1 MGNPQKPVKMSKI
14 STKFRPNTAPPPTQ
28 LRLLSD
34 WRIFCTFADVVEYP
48 DGFDSQPEGMAVP
61 PMVQHL
67 YIIIMGKLTSLNG
80 KVVGKIGAIVY
91 STNAG
96 QIIGREYNP
105 NVANPN
111 TQAQVDQRAR
121 LKLASQLAAALAPVI
136 AIPRD
141 GMKSPRNQFIKLN
154 MAQIIA
160 NDGVA
165 QVSYE
170 NLQLTSGNAGL
181 PTITATRDAQ
191 NALTLA
197 LQSSADASVS
207 RVVYIVYKKSSEN
220 TLQFIH
226 SSIVSVAGDAG
237 TFPTTIANMAG
248 ELVIFAYGM
257 KDLSAAAS
265 AKYGNYS
272 VTDGQDIARL
282 VMTRNL
288 SAGDYQFTRTRG
300 TTLFSGESEVIT
312 PDDDQFMVYITA
324 SGSGTV
330 AGNGFTNGRKAVNAG
345 DSVTLTATA
354 NSGSTFVGWR
364 YSGESTNFSTEN
376 PLTLPVNNNLDI
388 VGVFNTPSSGDLGQN

>member
-1 MGNPQKPVKMSKI
+1 
-14 STKFRPNTAPPPTQ
+14 
-28 LRLLSD
+28 
-34 WRIFCTFADVVEYP
+34 
-48 DGFDSQPEGMAVP
+48 
-61 PMVQHL
+61 MVQHL

-111 TQAQVDQRAR
+111 TQAQVNQRAR
-121 LKLASQLAAALAPVI
+121 LKLASQIAAALAPVI

-141 GMKSPRNQFIKLN
+141 GMVSPRNQFIKLN

-181 PTITATRDAQ
+181 PSITAARDAQ

-197 LQSSADASVS
+197 LSASADASVS
-207 RVVYIVYKKSSEN
+207 RVVYIVYKKNSEN
-220 TLQFIH
+220 TLQFVH
-226 SSIVSVAGDAG
+226 SSIVNVAGDAG
-237 TFPTTIANMAG
+237 TFPTTIAGMAG

-300 TTLFSGESEVIT
+300 ITLFSGSSEAIN
-312 PDDDQFMVYITA
+312 PGDGQFMVYITA
-324 SGSGTV
+324 SGSGSV
-330 AGNGFTNGRKAVNAG
+330 AGTGFTNGRKAVNAG
-345 DSVTLTATA
+345 DSVTITATA
-354 NSGSTFVGWR
+354 NTGSTFQGWR
-364 YSGESTNFSTEN
+364 YAGESQNFSTTN
-376 PLTLPVNNNLDI
+376 PLTIPVNNNLDI
-388 VGVFNTPSSGDLGQN
+388 VGIFNTPQSGGGLGQN

>member
-1 MGNPQKPVKMSKI
+1 
-14 STKFRPNTAPPPTQ
+14 
-28 LRLLSD
+28 
-34 WRIFCTFADVVEYP
+34 
-48 DGFDSQPEGMAVP
+48 MA
-61 PMVQHL
+61 
-67 YIIIMGKLTSLNG
+67 KLTSLNG
-80 KVVGKIGAIVY
+80 KVNGKIGSIVY

-96 QIIGREYNP
+96 QTIAREYNP

-111 TQAQVDQRAR
+111 TMARVNQRAR

-141 GMKSPRNQFIKLN
+141 GMKSPRNQFIALN
-154 MAQIIA
+154 MEQILA
-160 NDGVA
+160 NDGTA
-165 QVSYE
+165 QVIYE

-181 PTITATRDAQ
+181 PTITATRDEQ

-197 LQSSADASVS
+197 LQSSADASVT
-207 RVVYIVYKKSSEN
+207 RVVYIIYKKSSEN

-226 SSIVSVAGDAG
+226 SSIVSVAGENG

-272 VTDGQDIARL
+272 VHDGQDIARL
-282 VMTRNL
+282 VMTRNI

-300 TTLFSGESEVIT
+300 TTLFSDASEVIV
-312 PDDDQFMVYITA
+312 PGDDQFMVYITA
-324 SGSGTV
+324 SGNGTV
-330 AGNGFTNGRKAVNAG
+330 SGDGFTNGRKAVNAG
-345 DSVTLTATA
+345 DSVTLTATPGTGA
-354 NSGSTFVGWR
+354 GFTGWR
-364 YSGESTNFSTEN
+364 YAGETQNFSTTN

-388 VGVFNTPSSGDLGQN
+388 VAVFYTPQGDNGDEG

>member
-1 MGNPQKPVKMSKI
+1 
-14 STKFRPNTAPPPTQ
+14 
-28 LRLLSD
+28 
-34 WRIFCTFADVVEYP
+34 
-48 DGFDSQPEGMAVP
+48 
-61 PMVQHL
+61 
-67 YIIIMGKLTSLNG
+67 MGKLTSLNG
-80 KVVGKIGAIVY
+80 KVVGKIGSIVY

-111 TQAQVDQRAR
+111 TQAQINQRAR

-136 AIPRD
+136 AIPKD
-141 GMKSPRNQFIKLN
+141 GMKSPRNQFIALN

-165 QVSYE
+165 QVIYE

-197 LQSSADASVS
+197 LKSSADASVS

-226 SSIVSVAGDAG
+226 SSVVSVAGDAG

-312 PDDDQFMVYITA
+312 PGDDQFMIYITA

-330 AGNGFTNGRKAVNAG
+330 AGTGFTNGRKAVNAG
-345 DSVTLTATA
+345 DSVTITATA
-354 NSGSTFVGWR
+354 NTGSTFVGWR
-364 YSGESTNFSTEN
+364 YAGESQNFSTTN
-376 PLTLPVNNNLDI
+376 PLTIPVNNNLDI
-388 VGVFNTPSSGDLGQN
+388 VGIFNTPESGDLGQN